1 LANVKEHAPPPL
13 GSEGKEIEE
22 LHGGCCD
29 STCSASSIPG
39 VQVRSLAIHRP
50 TGGRLHQ
57 IETTD
62 EAEEST
68 WDGVAEG
75 FLEEVDSWE
84 KQGSA
89 LKALVANLLMML
101 PRHEAT
107 EVLACCNSELSRGTS
122 ERHQSRKSQR
132 SPDQDECRTPSGSA
146 PTSSPCRSRQ
156 QTGDDKPQEPDDTT
170 CADSG
175 NSGNV

>member
-1 LANVKEHAPPPL
+1 M
-13 GSEGKEIEE
+13 
-22 LHGGCCD
+22 
-29 STCSASSIPG
+29 
-39 VQVRSLAIHRP
+39 QVRALAIHRP
-50 TGGRLHQ
+50 TGGNLYQ

-68 WDGVAEG
+68 WDGVGDG

-107 EVLACCNSELSRGTS
+107 EVLACCNSELSRGMS
-122 ERHQSRKSQR
+122 EIHQSRKSQK
-132 SPDQDECRTPSGSA
+132 SPVQDESRTLSGSA
-146 PTSSPCRSRQ
+146 ATSSPCQPRR
-156 QTGDDKPQEPDDTT
+156 QTGDDKLQGPDDTT
-170 CADSG
+170 CADSD
-175 NSGNV
+175 NSGIV